1 MITKE
6 LIEILEIEK
15 NELKRYL
22 ELALEKQDALIN
34 RNRELLDSINKN
46 EEDIILKIKK
56 IELQR
61 INEIKKIYNSNNIN
75 SDKYKISEFIE
86 CFEKTLDVKQ
96 TNYLTKSDEF
106 IKNTIKNCLD
116 VNNNNNFLIKHSI
129 KFIDN
134 TINTILG
141 IKKRN
146 FVDRKV

>member
-15 NELKRYL
+15 NELKSYL

-34 RNRELLDSINKN
+34 RNREQLDSINKN
-46 EEDIILKIKK
+46 EEESILRIKK

-61 INEIKKIYNSNNIN
+61 INEIKKIYNLNSIN
-75 SDKYKISEFIE
+75 SEKYKILDFINY
-86 CFEKTLDVKQ
+86 FEKNLDSKQ
-96 TNYLTKSDEF
+96 INYLKKTDEV
-106 IKNTIKNCLD
+106 IKNAIRESLD
-116 VNNNNNFLIKHSI
+116 INNNNNFLIKHSI

>member
-15 NELKRYL
+15 NELRSYL
-22 ELALEKQDALIN
+22 NLTLDKQEALIN
-34 RNRELLDSINKN
+34 RNREMLDSINKN
-46 EEDIILKIKK
+46 EEESILKIKK

-61 INEIKKIYNSNNIN
+61 INEIKKIYELNNIN
-75 SDKYKISEFIE
+75 SEKYKISDFINY
-86 CFEKTLDVKQ
+86 FEKILDTKQ
-96 TNYLTKSDEF
+96 ISYLKNSDEF
-106 IKNTIKNCLD
+106 IKATIKESLD

-141 IKKRN
+141 LKKRN
-146 FVDRKV
+146 FIDRKV